1 MFPEQL
7 KKILQLIKTTGD
19 RVIVYDPSSPDDSYV
34 ILDFDRY
41 SSMIKQDSSI
51 QKIEEGAKEKV
62 KEIVNEQP
70 NIVKETVK
78 EIPKE
83 PVKNTPKDLPTEV
96 LEELSISEQK
106 SLNIKEELIKD
117 FVKGSV
123 KSENLTE
130 DDLTDKINREISMW
144 KNRDDVV
151 YLDEEEKP
159 KKAWQIPSQVKNNAQ
174 VVE

>member
-19 RVIVYDPSSPDDSYV
+19 RVIVYDPSAPDDSYV

-41 SSMIKQDSSI
+41 SSMIKQESPV
-51 QKIEEGAKEKV
+51 KPIEEIV
-62 KEIVNEQP
+62 KEPVKQITPEP
-70 NIVKETVK
+70 IKETVK
-78 EIPKE
+78 
-83 PVKNTPKDLPTEV
+83 VAPKDLPTEV

-117 FVKGSV
+117 FVKDSV

-130 DDLTDKINREISMW
+130 NDLTDKINREISMW

-151 YLDEEEKP
+151 YLDEEDKP